1 VANAGNFAHE
11 LNELIRRYLQSGSD
25 SRAIDDELMREANLV
40 FTRYNLETYV
50 AAWAKPEI

>member
-1 VANAGNFAHE
+1 MANAGNFAHE